1 MTAPRPRRSP
11 RSRRSVLDTV
21 LGLACLAVML
31 FPVYWMVNASLQP
44 GVSTVDLRVLP
55 VSPSL
60 DGYREAVAGQGGN
73 LVTSLVV
80 SLGAVAVC
88 LCVATPAAYAL
99 SLHRVRCSGAVLF
112 ILLLSQMIPG
122 IIIANALY
130 SAYNTLGILNTVPGL
145 ILADSALG
153 IPFSILII
161 RAFMSAIPVSI
172 LEAARV
178 DGAGR
183 LRVFLSI
190 VLPLSRNALVTA
202 ALFSFLFAWSDF
214 LFALTLDSSSAARP
228 VTLGI
233 YQYIG
238 GFVASWGSVM
248 ATATMASLPAA
259 ILLVV
264 AQKYVAAGA
273 TGGAVKS

>member
-44 GVSTVDLRVLP
+44 GVSTADLRVLP

-202 ALFSFLFAWSDF
+202 ALFSFLFA
-214 LFALTLDSSSAARP
+214 LTLDSNSAARP

>member
-1 MTAPRPRRSP
+1 MTSS
-11 RSRRSVLDTV
+11 RSRRSRRAALSTA
-21 LGLACLAVML
+21 LGLLFLSIML

-44 GVSTVDLRVLP
+44 GVSTADLRVLP
-55 VSPSL
+55 LHPGL
-60 DGYREAVAGQGGN
+60 DGYREAFAGQGGN
-73 LVTSLVV
+73 LVTSHVV

-88 LCVATPAAYAL
+88 LLVATPAAYAL
-99 SLHRVRCSGAVLF
+99 SLHRVRRSGIVLF

-183 LRVFLSI
+183 LRTFFSI
-190 VLPLSRNALVTA
+190 VLPLSRTAIVTA

-214 LFALTLDSSSAARP
+214 LFALTLDSNSAARP

-238 GFVASWGSVM
+238 GFVADWGSVM

-273 TGGAVKS
+273 TGGAVKA

>member
-1 MTAPRPRRSP
+1 MTSS
-11 RSRRSVLDTV
+11 RSRRSRRAALSTA
-21 LGLACLAVML
+21 LGLLFLSIML

-44 GVSTVDLRVLP
+44 GVSTADLRVLP
-55 VSPSL
+55 LHPGL
-60 DGYREAVAGQGGN
+60 DGYREAFAGQGGN

-88 LCVATPAAYAL
+88 LLVATPAAYAL
-99 SLHRVRCSGAVLF
+99 SLHRVRRSGIVLF

-172 LEAARV
+172 LEA

-183 LRVFLSI
+183 LRTFFSI
-190 VLPLSRNALVTA
+190 VLPLSRNAIVTA

-214 LFALTLDSSSAARP
+214 LFALTLDSNSAARP

-238 GFVASWGSVM
+238 GFVADWGSVM

-273 TGGAVKS
+273 MGGAVKA

>member
-1 MTAPRPRRSP
+1 MMTSRARRSS
-11 RSRRSVLDTV
+11 RSAVSTA
-21 LGLACLAVML
+21 LGLVFLSIML

-44 GVSTVDLRVLP
+44 GVSTANLRILP
-55 VSPSL
+55 LSPSL
-60 DGYREAVAGQGGN
+60 DGYREAFASQGAN
-73 LVTSLVV
+73 LATSLVV
-80 SLGAVAVC
+80 SLGAVAIC

-99 SLHRVRCSGAVLF
+99 SLHRVRRSGVILF
-112 ILLLSQMIPG
+112 VMLLSQMIPG

-145 ILADSALG
+145 ILADAALG
-153 IPFSILII
+153 IPFSILMI

-172 LEAARV
+172 LEAARM

-183 LRVFLSI
+183 LRIFFSI

-214 LFALTLDSSSAARP
+214 LFALTLDSNSAARP

-238 GFVASWGSVM
+238 GFVADWGSVM

>member
-1 MTAPRPRRSP
+1 MTSS
-11 RSRRSVLDTV
+11 RSRRSRRAALSTA
-21 LGLACLAVML
+21 LGLLFLSIML

-44 GVSTVDLRVLP
+44 GVSTADLRVLP
-55 VSPSL
+55 LHPGL
-60 DGYREAVAGQGGN
+60 DGYREAFAGQGGN

-88 LCVATPAAYAL
+88 LLVATPAAYAL
-99 SLHRVRCSGAVLF
+99 SLHRVRRSGIVLF

-183 LRVFLSI
+183 LRPFFSI
-190 VLPLSRNALVTA
+190 VLPLSRNAIVTA

-214 LFALTLDSSSAARP
+214 LFALTLDSNSAARP

-238 GFVASWGSVM
+238 GFVADWGSVM

-273 TGGAVKS
+273 TGGAVKA

>member
-1 MTAPRPRRSP
+1 MTSS
-11 RSRRSVLDTV
+11 RSRRSRRAALSTA
-21 LGLACLAVML
+21 LGLLFLSIML

-44 GVSTVDLRVLP
+44 GVSTADLRVLP
-55 VSPSL
+55 MHPGL
-60 DGYREAVAGQGGN
+60 DGYREAFAGQGGN

-88 LCVATPAAYAL
+88 LLVATPAAYAL
-99 SLHRVRCSGAVLF
+99 SLHRVRRSGIVLF

-145 ILADSALG
+145 ILADAALG

-172 LEAARV
+172 LEAARM

-183 LRVFLSI
+183 LRIFFSI

-214 LFALTLDSSSAARP
+214 LFALTLDSNSAARP

-238 GFVASWGSVM
+238 GFVADWGSVM

-264 AQKYVAAGA
+264 APK
-273 TGGAVKS
+273 

>member
-1 MTAPRPRRSP
+1 MTAPRP
-11 RSRRSVLDTV
+11 RRSVLDTV

-44 GVSTVDLRVLP
+44 GVSTADLQILP
-55 VSPSL
+55 MSPGL
-60 DGYREAVAGQGGN
+60 DGYRQAIAGQGGN
-73 LVTSLVV
+73 LATSLVV

-99 SLHRVRCSGAVLF
+99 SLHRVRRSGAILF

-153 IPFSILII
+153 VPFSILII

-183 LRVFLSI
+183 LRVFFSI

-202 ALFSFLFAWSDF
+202 SLFSFLFAWSDF

-238 GFVASWGSVM
+238 GFVADWGSVM

>member
-1 MTAPRPRRSP
+1 M
-11 RSRRSVLDTV
+11 
-21 LGLACLAVML
+21 
-31 FPVYWMVNASLQP
+31 
-44 GVSTVDLRVLP
+44 
-55 VSPSL
+55 
-60 DGYREAVAGQGGN
+60 
-73 LVTSLVV
+73 
-80 SLGAVAVC
+80 AVC
-88 LCVATPAAYAL
+88 LLVATPAAYAL
-99 SLHRVRCSGAVLF
+99 SLHRVRRSGIVLF

-183 LRVFLSI
+183 LRTFFSI
-190 VLPLSRNALVTA
+190 VLPLSRNAIVTA

-214 LFALTLDSSSAARP
+214 LFALTLDSNSAARP

-238 GFVASWGSVM
+238 GFVADWGSVM

-273 TGGAVKS
+273 TGGAVKA

>member
-1 MTAPRPRRSP
+1 MTSS
-11 RSRRSVLDTV
+11 RSRRSCRAALSTA
-21 LGLACLAVML
+21 LGLLFLSIML

-44 GVSTVDLRVLP
+44 GVSTADLRVLP
-55 VSPSL
+55 LHPGL
-60 DGYREAVAGQGGN
+60 DGYREAFAGQGGN

-88 LCVATPAAYAL
+88 LLVATPAAYAL
-99 SLHRVRCSGAVLF
+99 SLHRVRRSGIVLF

-183 LRVFLSI
+183 LRTFFSI
-190 VLPLSRNALVTA
+190 VLPLSRNAIVTA

-214 LFALTLDSSSAARP
+214 LFALTLDSNSAARP

-238 GFVASWGSVM
+238 GFVADWGSVM
-248 ATATMASLPAA
+248 AAATMASLPAA

-273 TGGAVKS
+273 TGGAVKA

>member
-1 MTAPRPRRSP
+1 MTAP
-11 RSRRSVLDTV
+11 RSRRSPHSRRAVVNTV
-21 LGLACLAVML
+21 LGLAFLTIML

-44 GVSTVDLRVLP
+44 GVSTADLQILP
-55 VSPSL
+55 MSPGL
-60 DGYREAVAGQGGN
+60 DGYRQAIAGQGGN
-73 LVTSLVV
+73 LATSLVV

-99 SLHRVRCSGAVLF
+99 SLHRVRRSGAILF

-153 IPFSILII
+153 VPFSILII

-214 LFALTLDSSSAARP
+214 LFALTLDSNSAARP

>member
-1 MTAPRPRRSP
+1 MTSS
-11 RSRRSVLDTV
+11 RSRRSRRAALSTA
-21 LGLACLAVML
+21 LGLLFLSIML

-44 GVSTVDLRVLP
+44 GVSTADLRVLP
-55 VSPSL
+55 LHPGL
-60 DGYREAVAGQGGN
+60 DGYREAFAGQGGN
-73 LVTSLVV
+73 LVISLVV

-88 LCVATPAAYAL
+88 LLVATPAAYAL
-99 SLHRVRCSGAVLF
+99 SLHRVRRSGIVLF

-183 LRVFLSI
+183 LRTFFSI
-190 VLPLSRNALVTA
+190 VLPLSRNAIVTA

-214 LFALTLDSSSAARP
+214 LFALTLDSNSAARP

-238 GFVASWGSVM
+238 GFVADWGSVM

-273 TGGAVKS
+273 TGGAVKA

>member
-1 MTAPRPRRSP
+1 MTSS
-11 RSRRSVLDTV
+11 RSRRSRRAALSTA
-21 LGLACLAVML
+21 LGLLFLSIML

-44 GVSTVDLRVLP
+44 GVSTADLRVLP
-55 VSPSL
+55 LHPGL
-60 DGYREAVAGQGGN
+60 DGYREAFAGQGGN

-88 LCVATPAAYAL
+88 LLVATPAAYAL
-99 SLHRVRCSGAVLF
+99 SLHRVRRSGIVLF

-183 LRVFLSI
+183 LRTFFSI
-190 VLPLSRNALVTA
+190 VLPLSRNAIVTA

-214 LFALTLDSSSAARP
+214 LFALTLDSNSAARP

-238 GFVASWGSVM
+238 GFVADWGSVM

-273 TGGAVKS
+273 TGGAVKA

>member
-1 MTAPRPRRSP
+1 MTALRPRRSL
-11 RSRRSVLDTV
+11 RSALDTV
-21 LGLACLAVML
+21 LGLAFLTIML

-44 GVSTVDLRVLP
+44 GVSTADLRILP
-55 VSPSL
+55 VSPGL
-60 DGYREAVAGQGGN
+60 GGYREAVASQGGN

-99 SLHRVRCSGAVLF
+99 SLHRVRRSGPILF
-112 ILLLSQMIPG
+112 VLLLSQMIPG

-130 SAYNTLGILNTVPGL
+130 SAYNTLGVLNTVPGL

>member
-1 MTAPRPRRSP
+1 MMTSRARRSS
-11 RSRRSVLDTV
+11 RSAVSTA
-21 LGLACLAVML
+21 LGLVFLSIML

-44 GVSTVDLRVLP
+44 GVSTANLRILP
-55 VSPSL
+55 LSPSL
-60 DGYREAVAGQGGN
+60 DGYREAFASQGAN
-73 LVTSLVV
+73 LATSLVV
-80 SLGAVAVC
+80 SLGAVAIC

-99 SLHRVRCSGAVLF
+99 SLHRVRRSGVILF
-112 ILLLSQMIPG
+112 VMLLSQM
-122 IIIANALY
+122 IIANALY

-145 ILADSALG
+145 ILADAALG

-161 RAFMSAIPVSI
+161 RAFMAAIPVSI
-172 LEAARV
+172 LEAARM

-183 LRVFLSI
+183 LRIFFSI

-214 LFALTLDSSSAARP
+214 LFALTLDSNSAARP

-238 GFVASWGSVM
+238 GFVADWGSVM

>member
-1 MTAPRPRRSP
+1 MTAPRPRRS
-11 RSRRSVLDTV
+11 RRAVVNTV
-21 LGLACLAVML
+21 LGLVFLTIML

-44 GVSTVDLRVLP
+44 GVSTADLQILP
-55 VSPSL
+55 MSPGL
-60 DGYREAVAGQGGN
+60 DGYRQAIAGQGGN
-73 LVTSLVV
+73 LATSLVV

-99 SLHRVRCSGAVLF
+99 SLHRVRRSGAILF

-153 IPFSILII
+153 VPFSILII

-183 LRVFLSI
+183 LRVFFSI

-202 ALFSFLFAWSDF
+202 ALFSFLFA
-214 LFALTLDSSSAARP
+214 LTLDSSSAARP
-228 VTLGI
+228 VSLGI

-238 GFVASWGSVM
+238 GFVADWGSVM

>member
-1 MTAPRPRRSP
+1 MTALRPRRSL
-11 RSRRSVLDTV
+11 RSALDTV
-21 LGLACLAVML
+21 LGLAFLTIML

-44 GVSTVDLRVLP
+44 GVSTADLRILP
-55 VSPSL
+55 VSPGL
-60 DGYREAVAGQGGN
+60 GGYREAVASQGGN

-99 SLHRVRCSGAVLF
+99 SLHRVRRSGPILF
-112 ILLLSQMIPG
+112 VLLLSQMIPG

-130 SAYNTLGILNTVPGL
+130 SAYNTLGVLNTVPGL

-153 IPFSILII
+153 ILII

-214 LFALTLDSSSAARP
+214 LFALTLDSNSAARP

-238 GFVASWGSVM
+238 GFVADWGSVM

-264 AQKYVAAGA
+264 AQKYVPAGA
-273 TGGAVKS
+273 TGGAVKA

>member
-1 MTAPRPRRSP
+1 MTAP
-11 RSRRSVLDTV
+11 RSRRSPHSRRAVVNTV
-21 LGLACLAVML
+21 LGLAFLTIML

-44 GVSTVDLRVLP
+44 GVSTADLQILP
-55 VSPSL
+55 MSPGL
-60 DGYREAVAGQGGN
+60 DGYRQAIAGQGGN
-73 LVTSLVV
+73 LATSLVV

-99 SLHRVRCSGAVLF
+99 SLHRVRRSGAILF

-153 IPFSILII
+153 VPFSILII

>member
-1 MTAPRPRRSP
+1 MTSS
-11 RSRRSVLDTV
+11 RSRRSRRAALSTA
-21 LGLACLAVML
+21 LGLLFLSIML

-44 GVSTVDLRVLP
+44 GVSTADLRVLP
-55 VSPSL
+55 MHPGL
-60 DGYREAVAGQGGN
+60 DGYREAFAGQGGN

-88 LCVATPAAYAL
+88 LLVATPAAYAL
-99 SLHRVRCSGAVLF
+99 SLHRVRRSGIVLF

-183 LRVFLSI
+183 LRTFFSI
-190 VLPLSRNALVTA
+190 VLPLSRNAIVTA

-214 LFALTLDSSSAARP
+214 LFALTLDSNSAARP

-238 GFVASWGSVM
+238 GFVADWGSVM

-273 TGGAVKS
+273 TGGAVKA

>member
-1 MTAPRPRRSP
+1 MTSS
-11 RSRRSVLDTV
+11 RSRRSRRAALSTA
-21 LGLACLAVML
+21 LGLLFLSIML

-44 GVSTVDLRVLP
+44 GVSTADLRVLP
-55 VSPSL
+55 LHPGL
-60 DGYREAVAGQGGN
+60 DGYREAFAGQGGN

-88 LCVATPAAYAL
+88 LLVATPAAYAL
-99 SLHRVRCSGAVLF
+99 SLHRVRRSGIVLF

-183 LRVFLSI
+183 LRTFFSI
-190 VLPLSRNALVTA
+190 VLPLSRNAIVTA

-214 LFALTLDSSSAARP
+214 LFALTLDSNSAARP

-238 GFVASWGSVM
+238 GFVADWGSVM

-259 ILLVV
+259 ILLIV

-273 TGGAVKS
+273 TGGAVKA

>member
-1 MTAPRPRRSP
+1 MTSS
-11 RSRRSVLDTV
+11 RSRRSRRAALSTA
-21 LGLACLAVML
+21 LGLLFLSIML

-44 GVSTVDLRVLP
+44 GVSTADLRVLP
-55 VSPSL
+55 LHPGL
-60 DGYREAVAGQGGN
+60 DGYREAFAGQGGN

-88 LCVATPAAYAL
+88 LLVATPAAYAL
-99 SLHRVRCSGAVLF
+99 SLHRVRRSGIVLF

-122 IIIANALY
+122 IIIVNALY

-178 DGAGR
+178 DGAGC
-183 LRVFLSI
+183 LRTFFSI
-190 VLPLSRNALVTA
+190 VLPLSRNAIVTA

-214 LFALTLDSSSAARP
+214 LFALTLDSNSAARP

-238 GFVASWGSVM
+238 GFVADWGSVM

-273 TGGAVKS
+273 TGGAVKA

>member
-1 MTAPRPRRSP
+1 MTSS
-11 RSRRSVLDTV
+11 RSRRSRRAALSTA
-21 LGLACLAVML
+21 LGLLFLSIML

-44 GVSTVDLRVLP
+44 GVSTADLRVLP
-55 VSPSL
+55 LHPGL
-60 DGYREAVAGQGGN
+60 DGDRGAFAGQGGN

-88 LCVATPAAYAL
+88 LLVATPAAYAL
-99 SLHRVRCSGAVLF
+99 SLHRVRRSGIVLF

-183 LRVFLSI
+183 LRTFFSI

-214 LFALTLDSSSAARP
+214 LFALTLDSNSAARP

-238 GFVASWGSVM
+238 GFVADWGSVM

-273 TGGAVKS
+273 TGGAVKA

>member
-1 MTAPRPRRSP
+1 MPSS
-11 RSRRSVLDTV
+11 RSRRSRRAALSTA
-21 LGLACLAVML
+21 LGLLFLSIML

-44 GVSTVDLRVLP
+44 GVSTADLRVLP
-55 VSPSL
+55 LHPGL
-60 DGYREAVAGQGGN
+60 DGYREAFAGQGGN

-88 LCVATPAAYAL
+88 LLVATPAAYAL
-99 SLHRVRCSGAVLF
+99 SLHRVRRSGIVLF

-183 LRVFLSI
+183 LRTFFSI
-190 VLPLSRNALVTA
+190 VLPLSRNAIVTA

-214 LFALTLDSSSAARP
+214 LFALTLDSNSAARP

-238 GFVASWGSVM
+238 GFVADWGSVM

-273 TGGAVKS
+273 TGGAVKA

>member
-1 MTAPRPRRSP
+1 MTALRPRRSL
-11 RSRRSVLDTV
+11 RSALDTV
-21 LGLACLAVML
+21 LGLAFLTIML

-44 GVSTVDLRVLP
+44 GVSTADLQILP
-55 VSPSL
+55 MSPGL
-60 DGYREAVAGQGGN
+60 DGYRQAIAGQGGN
-73 LVTSLVV
+73 LATSLVV

-99 SLHRVRCSGAVLF
+99 SLHRVRRSGAILF

-153 IPFSILII
+153 VPFSILII

-183 LRVFLSI
+183 LRVFFSI

-202 ALFSFLFAWSDF
+202 SLFSFLFAWSDF

-238 GFVASWGSVM
+238 GFVADWGSVM

-273 TGGAVKS
+273 TGGAVKF

>member
-1 MTAPRPRRSP
+1 MTALRPRRSL
-11 RSRRSVLDTV
+11 RSALDTV
-21 LGLACLAVML
+21 LGLAFLTIML

-44 GVSTVDLRVLP
+44 GVSTADLRILP
-55 VSPSL
+55 VSPGL
-60 DGYREAVAGQGGN
+60 GGYREAVASQGGN

-99 SLHRVRCSGAVLF
+99 SLHRVRRSGPILF
-112 ILLLSQMIPG
+112 VLLLSQMIPG

-145 ILADSALG
+145 ILADSTLG

-214 LFALTLDSSSAARP
+214 LFALTLDSNSAARP

>member
-1 MTAPRPRRSP
+1 MTSS
-11 RSRRSVLDTV
+11 RSRRSRRAALSTA
-21 LGLACLAVML
+21 LGLLFLSIML

-44 GVSTVDLRVLP
+44 GVSTADLRVLP
-55 VSPSL
+55 LHPGL
-60 DGYREAVAGQGGN
+60 DGYREAFAGQGGN

-88 LCVATPAAYAL
+88 LLVATPAAYAL
-99 SLHRVRCSGAVLF
+99 SLHRVRRSGIVLF

-183 LRVFLSI
+183 LRTFFSI
-190 VLPLSRNALVTA
+190 VLPLSRNAIVTA

-214 LFALTLDSSSAARP
+214 LFALTLDSNSAARP

>member
-1 MTAPRPRRSP
+1 MTSS
-11 RSRRSVLDTV
+11 RSRRSRRAALSTA
-21 LGLACLAVML
+21 LGLLFLSIML
-31 FPVYWMVNASLQP
+31 FPVYWMVNASFQP
-44 GVSTVDLRVLP
+44 GVSTADLRVLP
-55 VSPSL
+55 LHPGL
-60 DGYREAVAGQGGN
+60 DGYREAFAGQGGN

-88 LCVATPAAYAL
+88 LLVATPAAYAL
-99 SLHRVRCSGAVLF
+99 SLHRVRRSGIVLF

-183 LRVFLSI
+183 LRTFFSI
-190 VLPLSRNALVTA
+190 VLPLSRNAIVTA

-214 LFALTLDSSSAARP
+214 LFALTLDSNSAARP

-238 GFVASWGSVM
+238 GFVADWGSVM

-273 TGGAVKS
+273 TGGAVKA

>member
-1 MTAPRPRRSP
+1 MTSSRPRRS
-11 RSRRSVLDTV
+11 RRAALSTA
-21 LGLACLAVML
+21 LGLLFLSIML

-44 GVSTVDLRVLP
+44 GVSTADLRVLP
-55 VSPSL
+55 LHPGL
-60 DGYREAVAGQGGN
+60 DGYREAFAGQGGN

-88 LCVATPAAYAL
+88 LLVATPAAYAL
-99 SLHRVRCSGAVLF
+99 SLHRVRRSGIVLF

-183 LRVFLSI
+183 LRTFFSI
-190 VLPLSRNALVTA
+190 VLPLSRNAIVTA

-214 LFALTLDSSSAARP
+214 LFALTLDSNSAARP

-238 GFVASWGSVM
+238 GFVADWGSVM

-273 TGGAVKS
+273 TGGAVKA

>member
-1 MTAPRPRRSP
+1 MTALRPRRSL
-11 RSRRSVLDTV
+11 RSALDTV
-21 LGLACLAVML
+21 LGLAFLTIML
-31 FPVYWMVNASLQP
+31 FPVYWVVIASLQP
-44 GVSTVDLRVLP
+44 GVSTADLRILP
-55 VSPSL
+55 VSPGL
-60 DGYREAVAGQGGN
+60 GGYREAVASQGGN

-99 SLHRVRCSGAVLF
+99 SLHRVRRSGPILF
-112 ILLLSQMIPG
+112 VLLLSQMIPG

-130 SAYNTLGILNTVPGL
+130 SAYNTLGVLNTVPGL

-214 LFALTLDSSSAARP
+214 LFVLTLDSNSAARP

>member
-1 MTAPRPRRSP
+1 MTALRPRRSL
-11 RSRRSVLDTV
+11 RSALDTV
-21 LGLACLAVML
+21 LGLAFLTIML

-44 GVSTVDLRVLP
+44 GVSTADLRILP
-55 VSPSL
+55 VSPGL
-60 DGYREAVAGQGGN
+60 GGYREAVASQGGN

-99 SLHRVRCSGAVLF
+99 SLHRVRRSGPILF
-112 ILLLSQMIPG
+112 VLLLSQMIPG

-130 SAYNTLGILNTVPGL
+130 SAYNTLGVLNTVPGL

-214 LFALTLDSSSAARP
+214 LFALTLDSNSAARP

>member
-1 MTAPRPRRSP
+1 MTALRPRRSL
-11 RSRRSVLDTV
+11 RSALDTV
-21 LGLACLAVML
+21 LGLAFLTIML

-44 GVSTVDLRVLP
+44 GVSTADLRILP
-55 VSPSL
+55 VSPGL
-60 DGYREAVAGQGGN
+60 GGYREAVASQGGN

-99 SLHRVRCSGAVLF
+99 SLHRVRRSGPILF
-112 ILLLSQMIPG
+112 VLLLSQMIPG

-130 SAYNTLGILNTVPGL
+130 SAYNTLGVLNTVPGL

-214 LFALTLDSSSAARP
+214 LFALTLDSNSAARP

-259 ILLVV
+259 VLLVV

>member
-1 MTAPRPRRSP
+1 MTALRPRRSL
-11 RSRRSVLDTV
+11 RSALDTV
-21 LGLACLAVML
+21 LGLAFLTIML

-44 GVSTVDLRVLP
+44 GVSTADLRILP
-55 VSPSL
+55 VSPGL
-60 DGYREAVAGQGGN
+60 GGYREAVASQGGN

-99 SLHRVRCSGAVLF
+99 SLHRVRRSGPILF
-112 ILLLSQMIPG
+112 VLLLSQMIPG

-130 SAYNTLGILNTVPGL
+130 SAYNTLGVLNTVPGL

-190 VLPLSRNALVTA
+190 VLPLSRNALVTV

-214 LFALTLDSSSAARP
+214 LFALTLDSNSAARP

-233 YQYIG
+233 YQYLG